1 MFLMANSKTTKNFKT
16 SYVLLAII
24 VFVMAL
30 SLVFIFV
37 QNTYSHKLK
46 SIEIITSNGPVS
58 PDYQQTQTILITKDS
73 CSVTVSKGLD
83 KNPIATNCQPSS
95 GNFDEIQKSFNTY
108 NILDKLSAGAGPDS
122 QLIGGS
128 TLEIKL
134 VLQNGDSY
142 SAKDGAQLQEQIQPF
157 LDQISLSY
165 PLVGKF

>member
-58 PDYQQTQTILITKDS
+58 PDYQQTQTILITKDTS
-73 CSVTVSKGLD
+73 D
-83 KNPIATNCQPSS
+83 MWMM
-95 GNFDEIQKSFNTY
+95 
-108 NILDKLSAGAGPDS
+108 
-122 QLIGGS
+122 
-128 TLEIKL
+128 
-134 VLQNGDSY
+134 
-142 SAKDGAQLQEQIQPF
+142 
-157 LDQISLSY
+157 
-165 PLVGKF
+165 